1 MSTQPSIPASPPP
14 GKDPPPPGTSPA
26 LHSVTNLD
34 TKSRDSNT
42 DPSMKPETESENTT
56 RNPSPES
63 ARKTSLS
70 LQTDTDA
77 RAMPPPPTP
86 SSKPRP
92 VITTRHP
99 SSSNTNMNAN
109 NPAFSPS
116 LAQSTSQNTAL
127 QDQPETETGGEVG
140 VERER
145 PPFTPFFT
153 LVNDLSGGEQSTHHP
168 SQVHYIFADDDVSE
182 VLTGALLRA
191 MDGDPDRAP
200 DGDGEEGEV
209 EVGDEEEGEGE
220 GETSSGSSATFRR
233 DGTRVRSERSRA
245 RLKLRQRDKQRGAGA
260 TGREERVVIV
270 DVNESGDAVTG
281 VSSLSPSWQVISAE
295 IGKAPTWD
303 KDGAESEGGRGEL
316 AGGLML
322 RIEGVGLDCGEPAGA
337 GVGVGLGVGVGVG
350 VSGKGKGKEREGD
363 AGSANAN
370 ASGSGMGE
378 EEMQAL
384 MEGFDRKMGMLRRI
398 VQRGSRESL
407 VDGEKS

>member
-1 MSTQPSIPASPPP
+1 MSTQPSIPTSPPP
-14 GKDPPPPGTSPA
+14 GKDPPPPSSPTA
-26 LHSVTNLD
+26 LHSLTNLES
-34 TKSRDSNT
+34 KGRDPNT
-42 DPSMKPETESENTT
+42 SPSSTAKPETENESENST
-56 RNPSPES
+56 RNPSPEL
-63 ARKTSLS
+63 ARKTSLT
-70 LQTDTDA
+70 LQTNADT
-77 RAMPPPPTP
+77 RAMPPPPIP
-86 SSKPRP
+86 SSKPHPRP

-99 SSSNTNMNAN
+99 SSSNSN
-109 NPAFSPS
+109 NPTFSTS

-127 QDQPETETGGEVG
+127 QDHPEAETGTE

-191 MDGDPDRAP
+191 MDREGEGVGDA
-200 DGDGEEGEV
+200 DGEVGEGEG
-209 EVGDEEEGEGE
+209 EGEEDEGE

-233 DGTRVRSERSRA
+233 DGTRIRSERSRA
-245 RLKLRQRDKQRGAGA
+245 KLRDKQKDKERGA

-270 DVNESGDAVTG
+270 DVNETGDAVTG
-281 VSSLSPSWQVISAE
+281 VSSLSPSWQVLSAE

-322 RIEGVGLDCGEPAGA
+322 RIEGVGLDFGEPTSAGA
-337 GVGVGLGVGVGVG
+337 GLGIGVGAGAGT
-350 VSGKGKGKEREGD
+350 SGKGKGKEREGD
-363 AGSANAN
+363 AGSANV
-370 ASGSGMGE
+370 SGSGMGE

-407 VDGEKS
+407 LDGDKS